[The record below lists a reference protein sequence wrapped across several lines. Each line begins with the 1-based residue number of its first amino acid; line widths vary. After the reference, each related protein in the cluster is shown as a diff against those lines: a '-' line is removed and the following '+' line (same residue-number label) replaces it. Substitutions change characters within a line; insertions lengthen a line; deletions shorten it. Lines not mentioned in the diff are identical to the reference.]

1 MEVAKLFQNA
11 SSQVTIN
18 IRGTKE
24 EPLFQANQI
33 GRLLGITKIRDSIK
47 DFDEDEKVA
56 GTTGTLGGQQQ
67 TLFLTELGLYRLLG
81 QSHPHHDLRSTEI
94 PKLDNVY
101 VNKEV
106 AELAGD
112 AHKVG
117 KAVDPK
123 KRESQLNTGSA
134 QGSRMIYKRPTHNAK
149 VVEDILKVAQR
160 RYHIASI
167 GGWEHYNNNVEHS
180 VDVIDIAATV
190 VDTLASSFEYMK
202 RGALFKKVIANLHA
216 VQEEDE
222 VDDDDTNLKESL
234 EQEVANTRNKL
245 HEFLAM
251 DNDHRSS
258 SSTSQTYSISRV
270 PGSIT
275 WVSDFK
281 RAFEDCMST
290 KLRLDAATLRTFGYR
305 TSRGRDNVCKSCKA
319 IAQARGGRCCDAYD
333 VSNRIKKDVIFES

>member
-1 MEVAKLFQNA
+1 MSANTEKGRRVREYYISMEEVLFEFTRRNAVKERERFNATIEEANKDAEEARALVAAKDAELSRFKTKAYEEVPKEDKVYICKEASELNSDRHKIGKAIDTKKRESQLNTGSAQGSKIIFEWSTLNAKL
-11 SSQVTIN
+11 I
-18 IRGTKE
+18 
-24 EPLFQANQI
+24 
-33 GRLLGITKIRDSIK
+33 
-47 DFDEDEKVA
+47 EDIA
-56 GTTGTLGGQQQ
+56 YMTLKRYHCAR
-67 TLFLTELGLYRLLG
+67 EHYNSR
-81 QSHPHHDLRSTEI
+81 I

-275 WVSDFK
+275 
-281 RAFEDCMST
+281 
-290 KLRLDAATLRTFGYR
+290 
-305 TSRGRDNVCKSCKA
+305 
-319 IAQARGGRCCDAYD
+319 
-333 VSNRIKKDVIFES
+333 NRIKKDVIFESP